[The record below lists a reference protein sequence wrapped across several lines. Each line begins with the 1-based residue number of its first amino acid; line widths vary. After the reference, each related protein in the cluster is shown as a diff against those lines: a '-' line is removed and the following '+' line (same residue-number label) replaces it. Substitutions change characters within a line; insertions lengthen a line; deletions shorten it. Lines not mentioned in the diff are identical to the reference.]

1 MFSLSINEQSDVMKK
16 SDSKSMEGEKKLIIV
31 IENSEMKFIWI

>member
-1 MFSLSINEQSDVMKK
+1 MNEQSDAMKK
-16 SDSKSMEGEKKLIIV
+16 SDSKNMEGEKKLIIV

>member
-1 MFSLSINEQSDVMKK
+1 MNEQSDVMKK
-16 SDSKSMEGEKKLIIV
+16 YDSKNMEGEKKCIIV